1 MIHDI
6 TLADPSDP
14 QSPPETVVRLAA
26 VDDLLW
32 IYIQKHD
39 SDNKGDHFETIAE
52 QCVSLPA
59 IREALELIRHDV
71 ERERARPVINEGDNA
86 RGALLTGLRKT
97 EVPL

>member
-39 SDNKGDHFETIAE
+39 TDGKSDHFETIAE

-59 IREALELIRHDV
+59 IREALDLIRHDT
-71 ERERARPVINEGDNA
+71 ERERARPVINEGRNERD
-86 RGALLTGLRKT
+86 ALISGLRET
-97 EVPL
+97 RAPL

>member
-1 MIHDI
+1 MIHDV

-14 QSPPETVVRLAA
+14 VSPPETVVRLAA

-39 SDNKGDHFETIAE
+39 SDHKGDHFKTIAE

-59 IREALELIRHDV
+59 IREALDLIRHDT
-71 ERERARPVINEGDNA
+71 ERERARPKLHEDRNE
-86 RGALLTGLRKT
+86 RGALIDGLRRT
-97 EVPL
+97 DAPL